1 MVAALVRG
9 KGMSEDVTEETVMTE
24 LKEFRETGVDT
35 EEGDNHQIQPKRQAV
50 AGLLDGFVN

>member
-35 EEGDNHQIQPKRQAV
+35 EEGDNHQI
-50 AGLLDGFVN
+50 